1 MAVTKNAKKQDTTA
15 GSSAGFAAEAAKLG
29 LSAQTVVGMYR
40 TMYTS
45 RRLDDREIAM
55 KRQNQIY
62 FQISGAGHE
71 VPLVCAGHLL
81 RPSYDYFF
89 PYYRDRALMLA
100 LGMTPEEVL
109 YRDAVPAGC
118 GCGAGWLDCGGCR
131 SALGRLHPV
140 AFG

>member
-1 MAVTKNAKKQDTTA
+1 MAVTKNAKKSPATET
-15 GSSAGFAAEAAKLG
+15 GSAGFAAEAAKLG
-29 LSAQTVVGMYR
+29 LSSEILIGMYR

-81 RPSYDYFF
+81 RPS
-89 PYYRDRALMLA
+89 
-100 LGMTPEEVL
+100 
-109 YRDAVPAGC
+109 
-118 GCGAGWLDCGGCR
+118 
-131 SALGRLHPV
+131 
-140 AFG
+140 